1 MLTIQIT
8 TTGQPI
14 VTAPASITVTVQTR
28 DPVRYW
34 TVAIPSQNWP
44 GTDDVPAHYRAL
56 VDAML
61 LNNAEAILSKY
72 VKDATKSK
80 QAIPLVMFSLEALT
94 SVTTSGRM
102 TGADLVN
109 LWKQTHK
116 YIYHVAVQLT
126 SKQGSDLLK
135 YKANIEKHEKR
146 IIALASKEPESK
158 LTPKDV
164 KMLLDTMSPEDQ
176 DGTYAQ
182 IVIARCEAVLEKQ
195 AVQDDAI

>member
-1 MLTIQIT
+1 MLSIQKTI
-8 TTGQPI
+8 TGQAI
-14 VTAPASITVTVQTR
+14 ATQPATITVTVQTR
-28 DPVRYW
+28 DPVAYW
-34 TVAIPSQNWP
+34 TVAIPAQAWP
-44 GTDDVPAHYRAL
+44 PTADVSACYRAL

-61 LNNAEAILSKY
+61 LNNAESILSKY
-72 VKDATKSK
+72 VKDASKSK
-80 QAIPLVMFSLEALT
+80 TAIPLQAFSLEALT

-116 YIYHVAVQLT
+116 YIYGVAVQLT
-126 SKQGSDLLK
+126 SRSGSDLLK

-158 LTPKDV
+158 LTPKDI

-176 DGTYAQ
+176 DGSYAAF
-182 IVIARCEAVLEKQ
+182 VIAKCETVMEKQ